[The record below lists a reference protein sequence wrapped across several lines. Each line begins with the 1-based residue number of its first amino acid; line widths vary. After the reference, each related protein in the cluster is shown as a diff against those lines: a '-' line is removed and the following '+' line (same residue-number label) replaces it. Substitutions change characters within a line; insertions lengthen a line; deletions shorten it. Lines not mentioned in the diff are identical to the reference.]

1 MRAIVLALVG
11 REERRHEKE
20 TRHPPEER
28 KAEDAKDTTTTVTN
42 ISRIKEG
49 KGKSDADLLLVFK
62 PVLRYAIES
71 VQKCALV
78 HECIVCVEKED
89 ATFAKELLEKMTTTT
104 NPSAASS
111 SSSSNNKSA
120 TLTTTTTTEKKK
132 KKKKVRFE
140 VLEVEGK
147 KRRRERVERGVDKKG
162 EERIGRGGGGR
173 FGRFA
178 QDGV

>member
-20 TRHPPEER
+20 TRHPPEKR

-71 VQKCALV
+71 VQKCASLV
-78 HECIVCVEKED
+78 TSCVVCVAKED
-89 ATFAKELLEKMTTTT
+89 AQFAKALCEKMTTTT
-104 NPSAASS
+104 RASS
-111 SSSSNNKSA
+111 SSLPSFTSSNKSA
-120 TLTTTTTTEKKK
+120 TTLTNTTTEKKMT
-132 KKKKVRFE
+132 
-140 VLEVEGK
+140 L
-147 KRRRERVERGVDKKG
+147 
-162 EERIGRGGGGR
+162 
-173 FGRFA
+173 
-178 QDGV
+178 